1 MARPKR
7 RTRARTLER
16 KARLLSDK
24 LYRARD
30 KLIDLA
36 PGGTEA
42 RPIDVPTAAL
52 VEPKAEAV
60 ACPRCGEP
68 FAVESHEA
76 RTSVHGR
83 LREVTALCK
92 FCGVRRL
99 LWFRVIAPS

>member
-7 RTRARTLER
+7 RIRARTLER
-16 KARLLSDK
+16 QARVASEK
-24 LYRARD
+24 LFLARN
-30 KLIDLA
+30 KLIELA
-36 PGGTEA
+36 PGGTQA

-76 RTSVHGR
+76 RTSAHGR
-83 LREVTALCK
+83 LREVTVLCK
-92 FCGVRRL
+92 FCATRRS
-99 LWFRVIAPS
+99 LWFRIVAPS